1 MATAMTKPAIIDLMD
16 NVFYNQELHLDIA
29 EIKVQPDS
37 GLVGT
42 SLAVCGIKE
51 EYDSLIV
58 GVQRAGKLI
67 TNISAVDTVHE
78 GDVLIV
84 IGHRD
89 NLKQLTQ
96 RGAKV

>member
-1 MATAMTKPAIIDLMD
+1 MTKPAIIDLMD

-29 EIKVQPDS
+29 EIKIQPDS
-37 GLVGT
+37 GLLGT

-58 GVQRAGKLI
+58 GVQREGKLI
-67 TNISAVDTVHE
+67 TDISAVDTVQV

-89 NLKQLTQ
+89 KLNLLSQL
-96 RGAKV
+96 GAKERG